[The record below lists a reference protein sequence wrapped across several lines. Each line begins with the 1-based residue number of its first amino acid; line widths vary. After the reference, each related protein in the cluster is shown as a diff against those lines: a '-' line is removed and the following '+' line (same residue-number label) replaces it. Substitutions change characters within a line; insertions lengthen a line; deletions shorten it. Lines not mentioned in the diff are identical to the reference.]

1 MADYTTADIRNIALV
16 GHASAGKTLL
26 TDALLHAAGVIPAI
40 GSIDKG
46 TTVSDYHSLEQK
58 HQHSLTAS
66 LASLEHSDCHINII
80 DTPGYPDFIGAALS
94 VLPAVETVAVVINAQ
109 SGVESMT
116 RRLMTW
122 AADRNLCRVI
132 IVNKIDA
139 DDVDLAALYDQIR
152 ETFGSECLAINLP
165 SDGATKVV
173 DCFFNPTGDA
183 DFSSVADA
191 HTAIIDQAV
200 EVDEKLMEVYLE
212 QGELA
217 PDQLHDPFEQALRE
231 GHLVPVCF
239 TSAESG
245 AGIKELL
252 DVAAKLMPNPME
264 GNPPPFMN
272 GEGDDAQ
279 PVKVTPTLDGH
290 ALAHVFKI
298 EFDPFVGKI
307 GMLRVHQG
315 EVKKDGQMFIGD
327 ARKAIKVSNYSAS
340 QGKDN
345 NDVSVGIPGDIR
357 TLAKIDGLEYDAV
370 LHDSHDED
378 FIHMQ
383 PLDLPRP
390 MVGLAIAPKSRGE
403 EQKVSEALQKL
414 AQEDPCLRLE
424 RNPTANETILRG
436 LGDLHLRMAMEK
448 MQEQY
453 NVEVETSP
461 PTIPYQE
468 SIARKAEGHCRH
480 KKQTG
485 GAGQFGEVF
494 LRVEP
499 LPRGSGFEFD
509 NKIVGGV
516 IPSSFIP
523 AVEKGVRQ
531 VLDHGA
537 FAGFPMQDVRVTVYD
552 GKHHAVDSKEV
563 AFVAAGKK
571 AFIDA
576 VAKAKPV
583 VLEPIVDV
591 EITVPSDNMGDVTG
605 DLSSRRGR
613 VNNTDALPGSMVLI
627 TGQVPLAE
635 MDDYQSRLK
644 SVTGGEGSFTMD
656 FSSYEPAPAE
666 VQKKLA
672 DEFQHPEDD

>member
-26 TDALLHAAGVIPAI
+26 TDALLHAAGAIPAL

-46 TTVSDYHSLEQK
+46 TTVSDYHPLEQK

-66 LASLEHSDCHINII
+66 IASLDHANCHINII

-109 SGVESMT
+109 SGIESMT
-116 RRLMTW
+116 RRLMNW
-122 AADRNLCRVI
+122 AADRNLCRII

-139 DDVDLAALYDQIR
+139 DGVDLAALYDQIR

-183 DFSSVADA
+183 DFSTVADA

-217 PDQLHDPFEQALRE
+217 PEQLHDPFEQALRE

-245 AGIKELL
+245 AGIKELM

-264 GNPPPFMN
+264 GNPPPFVN
-272 GEGDDAQ
+272 GEDDDAQ
-279 PVKVTPTLDGH
+279 PVEVTPDLDQH

-315 EVKKDGQMFIGD
+315 TVAKDGQMFIGD
-327 ARKAIKVSNYSAS
+327 ARKPIKISNYYAS

-345 NDVSVGIPGDIR
+345 NDVSSGIPGDIR
-357 TLAKIDGLEYDAV
+357 TLAKVDGLEYDAV

-378 FIHMQ
+378 FIHML

-390 MVGLAIAPKSRGE
+390 MVGLAITPKSRGE

-424 RNPTANETILRG
+424 RNPVANETILRG
-436 LGDLHLRMAMEK
+436 LGDLHLRIALEK

-499 LPRGSGFEFD
+499 LPRGTGFEFVD
-509 NKIVGGV
+509 KIVGGV

-576 VAKAKPV
+576 VSKAKPV

-591 EITVPSDNMGDVTG
+591 EITAPSDNMGDVTG

-656 FSSYEPAPAE
+656 FSSYEPAPAD

-672 DEFQHPEDD
+672 DAYQHPEDD